1 MERPRKGQKMKRK
14 DEKTMDELLFTIIK
28 LLVIV
33 VITVV
38 MRYGIPLLKEIL
50 ENTKMSKIIK
60 WAKQAV
66 DAAEQKN
73 KESGSGP
80 EKKAIVTEFL
90 KEILTEKNIALSD
103 AQLDTLIEAAVFAI
117 NSNKEGAQ

>member
-50 ENTKMSKIIK
+50 ENTKMSKIAK

-73 KESGSGP
+73 EDSGP
-80 EKKAIVTEFL
+80 EKKAIVTKFM

-117 NSNKEGAQ
+117 KSNKAGA

>member
-1 MERPRKGQKMKRK
+1 MERPRKGRKMKRK

-38 MRYGIPLLKEIL
+38 MRYGFPLLKGFIES
-50 ENTKMSKIIK
+50 TKLNEAVK
-60 WAKQAV
+60 WAKWAV
-66 DAAEQKN
+66 DSAEQTIK
-73 KESGSGP
+73 KGGSGA
-80 EKKAIVTEFL
+80 EKKAIVTKFL

-103 AQLDTLIEAAVFAI
+103 AQLDALIEAAVFAI
-117 NSNKEGAQ
+117 NSNKEGA

>member
-1 MERPRKGQKMKRK
+1 MKRK

-33 VITVV
+33 VTTAV

-50 ENTKMSKIIK
+50 ENTKISKITK

-66 DAAEQKN
+66 DAAEQKI
-73 KESGSGP
+73 KESGFGP

-117 NSNKEGAQ
+117 KSNKAGA

>member
-1 MERPRKGQKMKRK
+1 MERPRTGRKTKRK
-14 DEKTMDELLFTIIK
+14 DEKNMMDELLFTIIK

-33 VITVV
+33 VVTAV

-50 ENTKMSKIIK
+50 ENTKMSKIVK
-60 WAKQAV
+60 WVKQAV
-66 DAAEQKN
+66 DAAEQKI

-90 KEILTEKNIALSD
+90 KEILKEKNIALSD
-103 AQLDTLIEAAVFAI
+103 TQLDALIEAAVFSI
-117 NSNKEGAQ
+117 NSNK

>member
-1 MERPRKGQKMKRK
+1 MERPRKGRKIKRK

-38 MRYGIPLLKEIL
+38 MRYGIPLLKGFIES
-50 ENTKMSKIIK
+50 TKLNEAVK
-60 WAKQAV
+60 WAKWAV
-66 DAAEQKN
+66 DSAEQTIK
-73 KESGSGP
+73 KGGSGA
-80 EKKAIVTEFL
+80 EKKAIVTKFL

-103 AQLDTLIEAAVFAI
+103 AQLDALIEAAVFAI
-117 NSNKEGAQ
+117 NSNKEGA